1 MDLTWCDPRLAYE
14 PSHGMQHQIY
24 LEENAIEKLAKIW
37 WPDVTF
43 PNQVGPREAENHEL
57 IIHPD
62 GTVEYEET
70 FTVRLEANFDLYQ
83 FPFDRQKLEVE
94 IESFAWPQHILQLH
108 RETHKIGFG
117 DQFELPEWHTVGLT
131 TEIRSVKEVRDRDTF
146 SEFIMMIDVERQY
159 GFYLWKILLPL
170 LLLVMISWVVFWM
183 TETEVHDR
191 MGISFIGLL
200 TVVAYQFI
208 ATENLPAISYFTLMD
223 GIISTSFAVM
233 ILSVFENLVVHV
245 LITRDEKSRAERLD
259 RMCRW
264 LFPLAYVVVIVVVC
278 ILYLVFP

>member
-1 MDLTWCDPRLAYE
+1 
-14 PSHGMQHQIY
+14 
-24 LEENAIEKLAKIW
+24 
-37 WPDVTF
+37 
-43 PNQVGPREAENHEL
+43 
-57 IIHPD
+57 
-62 GTVEYEET
+62 
-70 FTVRLEANFDLYQ
+70 
-83 FPFDRQKLEVE
+83 
-94 IESFAWPQHILQLH
+94 
-108 RETHKIGFG
+108 
-117 DQFELPEWHTVGLT
+117 
-131 TEIRSVKEVRDRDTF
+131 
-146 SEFIMMIDVERQY
+146 MMIDVERQY
-159 GFYLWKILLPL
+159 GFYLWKMLLPL

-245 LITRDEKSRAERLD
+245 MITRDRQSGAERLD

-278 ILYLVFP
+278 MLYLVF